1 MKSLTGP
8 VLLLFFLL
16 ATACNGSDDASGEKV
31 SDARI
36 LEQQPYAGLT
46 DSIGSDDKNA
56 VLYGKRAA
64 LLIQNGEY
72 SLAEQDLE
80 KAWQIEPSE
89 ELASL
94 HVNTL
99 LLMGRQADALA
110 QLKSLTEKYPDN
122 TTFKRR
128 LAEQLMHGGQ
138 FDQAL
143 ASYNKILAENPDDFE
158 SWYEKALL
166 LLEKKDTLAALK
178 DLEQSYRIQPL
189 QITALTLANIYAER
203 KDARALELTNAVI
216 SRDSAGEMID
226 PVFIK
231 GIYYSNTGNY
241 PKALEQ
247 FNTCIK
253 MDWKFQEAYIE
264 KGIIYFEQKNMDEAL
279 QQFKLAA
286 TVTNTYPDAYFWQ
299 GRCYEELGMKK
310 EALQNYVRAYSLD
323 KNFKEAV
330 EGAER
335 IKKQNN

>member
-8 VLLLFFLL
+8 VLLLILFL
-16 ATACNGSDDASGEKV
+16 ATACNGSDDPSGEKV
-31 SDARI
+31 TDARI

-46 DSIGSDDKNA
+46 DSIQADGKNA
-56 VLYGKRAA
+56 VLFGKRAA

-72 SLAEQDLE
+72 PLAEQDLE

-89 ELASL
+89 DLAELR
-94 HVNTL
+94 VNTL

-110 QLKSLTEKYPDN
+110 LLKSLAEKYPGN

-128 LAEQLMHGGQ
+128 LAEQLMQGGQ

-143 ASYNKILAENPDDFE
+143 ASYNRILAENPDDFE

-166 LLEKKDTLAALK
+166 LLEKKDTTAALK

-203 KDARALELTNAVI
+203 KDARAVELTNAVI
-216 SRDSAGEMID
+216 NRDSASEMID

-241 PKALEQ
+241 PKALEL

-286 TVTNTYPDAYFWQ
+286 TVSNTYPDAYFWQ

-310 EALQNYVRAYSLD
+310 EALQNYLRAYSLD

-330 EGAER
+330 DGAER